1 MIIIGLTGGI
11 GSGKTFVANEFNKL
25 GIPVYNSDTRAKEL
39 MGTQEEIKKE
49 LTAKLGSPVFENG
62 KLNRKFIADAIFTEN
77 ELLNWMNGLIHPLV
91 QKDFEIWLNQQHA
104 PFVIK
109 EAAILI
115 ESGAYKQCSKIIV
128 VTALEKLRIERVVA
142 RDNVSPEKVNERIKN
157 QISDVERL
165 KYADFTINNDG
176 TKLVKSDV
184 LDIFN
189 KIKQNLE

>member
-1 MIIIGLTGGI
+1 MTIIGLTGGI

-39 MGTQEEIKKE
+39 METQEEIKKE
-49 LTAKLGSPVFENG
+49 LTAKLGSPVLEHG
-62 KLNRKFIADAIFTEN
+62 KLNRKFIADAIFTDK

-91 QKDFEIWLNQQHA
+91 QKDFESWLKQQHA

-128 VTALEKLRIERVVA
+128 VTASEKLRIERVVV
-142 RDNVSPEKVNERIKN
+142 RDNMAPEKVSERIKN

-176 TKLVKSDV
+176 TKLVKSEV
-184 LDIFN
+184 LHIFN
-189 KIKQNLE
+189 KIKQSLE